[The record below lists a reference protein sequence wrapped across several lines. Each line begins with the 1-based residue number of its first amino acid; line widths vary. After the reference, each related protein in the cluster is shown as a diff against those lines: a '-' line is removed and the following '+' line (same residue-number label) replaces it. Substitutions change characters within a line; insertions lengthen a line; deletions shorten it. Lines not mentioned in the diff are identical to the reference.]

1 MSMKDEDIL
10 NAYILD
16 KQKQKLL
23 EYKKLDFAA
32 ADLVEGDVLDSIRNL
47 YFNGT
52 TVYSI
57 AEKTELCEELI
68 LYHIVDRGWDQKK
81 HHMMQ
86 AIEDKIIE
94 KIVDT
99 KLKGVEAMT
108 KILNM
113 ASDKYID
120 GIDNYLNTKDEKFL
134 VDMGIK
140 TLKDYKTAVD
150 VLKAFMDSG
159 RSKGNIHINLK
170 NAKSII
176 DAKGKVITI
185 EGESEVVEETFEE
198 PSVIEEK
205 SGRSLAEIAEDKRK
219 KQREKANVNR

>member
-1 MSMKDEDIL
+1 MGMKEEDIL
-10 NAYILD
+10 EAFILD
-16 KQKQKLL
+16 KQKEKLL
-23 EYKKLDFAA
+23 EYKKQDFAA
-32 ADLVEGDVLDSIRNL
+32 ADLVDGEILDSVRDL

-52 TVYSI
+52 TVFSI
-57 AEKTELCEELI
+57 AERTSLCEELI

-94 KIVDT
+94 KIIDT

-108 KILNM
+108 AILNV
-113 ASDKYID
+113 ASQKYID
-120 GIDNYLNTKDEKFL
+120 GIDNYLNTKDEKYL
-134 VDMGIK
+134 IEIGIK

-159 RSKGNIHINLK
+159 KNKGNVQINLK
-170 NAKSII
+170 NAKSTI
-176 DAKGKVITI
+176 DARGKVITV
-185 EGESEVVEETFEE
+185 EASEEETAEVFQE

-205 SGRSLAEIAEDKRK
+205 STRSLSDIAKEKRK
-219 KQREKANVNR
+219 KQRERLGVNR

>member
-1 MSMKDEDIL
+1 MSMKEQDIL
-10 NAYILD
+10 DAFILD

-32 ADLVEGDVLDSIRNL
+32 ADLVEGEILDSVRDL

-57 AEKTELCEELI
+57 AEQTELGEELI

-81 HHMMQ
+81 HHMME

-108 KILNM
+108 GILNL
-113 ASDKYID
+113 ASQKYID
-120 GIDNYLNTKDEKFL
+120 GIDNYLRTKDECHL
-134 VDMGIK
+134 IEIGIK

-159 RSKGNIHINLK
+159 KNKGGVYINLK
-170 NAKSII
+170 NAKSTI
-176 DAKGKVITI
+176 DARGKVITI
-185 EGESEVVEETFEE
+185 ENEEEAEIFEE

-205 SGRSLAEIAEDKRK
+205 NTSSISDIAEEKRK
-219 KQREKANVNR
+219 RQRDKASVNR